1 MFDSELCFE
10 AHLSKWF
17 CLILGFL
24 VIALAEYFLV
34 ANSNHLVFTSLGVCG
49 SPVLLLTIFL
59 FPQFRLLI
67 CHLKLGSV
75 IFFFA
80 TG

>member
-17 CLILGFL
+17 CFILGFL

-34 ANSNHLVFTSLGVCG
+34 ANSNHLVFIRRWEFVGPLHYC
-49 SPVLLLTIFL
+49 
-59 FPQFRLLI
+59 
-67 CHLKLGSV
+67 
-75 IFFFA
+75 
-80 TG
+80 